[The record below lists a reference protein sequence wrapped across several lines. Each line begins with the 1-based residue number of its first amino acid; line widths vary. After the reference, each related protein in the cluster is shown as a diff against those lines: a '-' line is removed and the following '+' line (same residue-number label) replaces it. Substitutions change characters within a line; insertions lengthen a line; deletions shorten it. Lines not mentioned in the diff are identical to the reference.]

1 MVSDDESDTISVFTD
16 IPEEISPD
24 SDYAKKLLEDEIIR
38 GSGFSNGKF
47 RISEYVSENSPNKDE
62 LAKFLKN
69 EYGIGGSSRNDDP
82 VSFSNH
88 DGKGIELVL
97 SNRQVIRFNWKKVA
111 EAVRS
116 AVNSGKYITESDI
129 EMRRRMT
136 LFDAQRFEIHY
147 EYPHCLYNDRLD
159 YIRKE
164 IAACGLDYPIRLN
177 ADMFAVYAAECV
189 RTKQHVKESYQKI
202 DRISID
208 IPWKFNDWNEAAEQY
223 RESMN
228 LCDECGTLISRFI
241 AENFNNNF
249 LDVKKVTAEAAGKY
263 GFERAMLMLALRID
277 SLKYD
282 GRFTAD
288 NKEWAHKFLADYP
301 NAEEI
306 RKTADRTLGTAH
318 PVLLNAV
325 TEELRSAFR
334 ERNKQEIEGYRI
346 VQRIQTPNSEFV
358 LGQNKKMPGCYVTWY
373 NADHNG
379 GISTVWGH
387 YFTSND
393 SQNNLV
399 SAYRDLFSRALSDVN
414 QHTRFEEL
422 TPKTGSIIRTVNGE
436 DMQFELTDEEC
447 NGIWDMVEQQ
457 NVESHFADLLS
468 ENGFDV
474 NSADV
479 KKVITEM
486 AAQYRE
492 DFGFG
497 DDEEFQGYISEHDD
511 DLKEHFNS
519 DTFGNVYVDNS
530 ASDYT
535 GRIMIIRPEYFSSR
549 NFTPE
554 EQLFLAQPGPGC
566 DPKEYGGAVNGVFLY
581 DREEASLTSD
591 CFLGA
596 MREEHIPM
604 WAREARDD
612 VSEEYDE
619 QPEM

>member
-1 MVSDDESDTISVFTD
+1 MGATSCRTSGKENKMD
-16 IPEEISPD
+16 IYKNSLK
-24 SDYAKKLLEDEIIR
+24 YAKE
-38 GSGFSNGKF
+38 NG
-47 RISEYVSENSPNKDE
+47 E
-62 LAKFLKN
+62 L
-69 EYGIGGSSRNDDP
+69 
-82 VSFSNH
+82 
-88 DGKGIELVL
+88 
-97 SNRQVIRFNWKKVA
+97 
-111 EAVRS
+111 
-116 AVNSGKYITESDI
+116 
-129 EMRRRMT
+129 
-136 LFDAQRFEIHY
+136 
-147 EYPHCLYNDRLD
+147 
-159 YIRKE
+159 
-164 IAACGLDYPIRLN
+164 
-177 ADMFAVYAAECV
+177 
-189 RTKQHVKESYQKI
+189 
-202 DRISID
+202 
-208 IPWKFNDWNEAAEQY
+208 EQY

-228 LCDECGTLISRFI
+228 LCDECGTFISHSI
-241 AENFNNNF
+241 AENFNNNY

-263 GFERAMLMLALRID
+263 GFERAMFMLALRIN
-277 SLKYD
+277 SLQYD

-288 NKEWAHKFLADYP
+288 NKEWAQKFLADYP
-301 NAEEI
+301 NAE
-306 RKTADRTLGTAH
+306 G
-318 PVLLNAV
+318 
-325 TEELRSAFR
+325 
-334 ERNKQEIEGYRI
+334 
-346 VQRIQTPNSEFV
+346 IQTPNSEFI
-358 LGQNKKMPGCYVTWY
+358 LGQNNKMPGCYVTWY

-414 QHTRFEEL
+414 QHTRFEEF
-422 TPKTGSIIRTVNGE
+422 TPKIGSIIRTVNGE

-497 DDEEFQGYISEHDD
+497 DDEEFQGYISERDD
-511 DLKEHFNS
+511 DLKEHLNS
-519 DTFGNVYVDNS
+519 EIFGDVYVDNV

-554 EQLFLAQPGPGC
+554 EQLFLAQSGPGC
-566 DPKEYGGAVNGVFLY
+566 APKEYGGAVNGVFLY
-581 DREEASLTSD
+581 DREEASVTSD

-596 MREEHIPM
+596 MREEHIPT

-612 VSEEYDE
+612 ISEEYDE

>member
-1 MVSDDESDTISVFTD
+1 MD
-16 IPEEISPD
+16 IYKS
-24 SDYAKKLLEDEIIR
+24 SLKYAKENGELER
-38 GSGFSNGKF
+38 
-47 RISEYVSENSPNKDE
+47 
-62 LAKFLKN
+62 
-69 EYGIGGSSRNDDP
+69 
-82 VSFSNH
+82 
-88 DGKGIELVL
+88 
-97 SNRQVIRFNWKKVA
+97 
-111 EAVRS
+111 
-116 AVNSGKYITESDI
+116 
-129 EMRRRMT
+129 
-136 LFDAQRFEIHY
+136 
-147 EYPHCLYNDRLD
+147 
-159 YIRKE
+159 
-164 IAACGLDYPIRLN
+164 
-177 ADMFAVYAAECV
+177 
-189 RTKQHVKESYQKI
+189 
-202 DRISID
+202 
-208 IPWKFNDWNEAAEQY
+208 Y

-228 LCDECGTLISRFI
+228 LCDECGTFISHSI
-241 AENFNNNF
+241 AENFNNNY

-263 GFERAMLMLALRID
+263 GFERALLMLALRVD

-282 GRFTAD
+282 WRFTAD
-288 NKEWAHKFLADYP
+288 NKEWAQKLLADYP

-325 TEELRSAFR
+325 TEELRSDFR

-346 VQRIQTPNSEFV
+346 VQRIRTPNSEFV
-358 LGQNKKMPGCYVTWY
+358 LGQNNKMPGCYVTWY
-373 NADHNG
+373 NSDHNG

-414 QHTRFEEL
+414 HHTRFEEL
-422 TPKTGSIIRTVNGE
+422 TPKIGSIIRTVNGE

-457 NVESHFADLLS
+457 NVESHFTDLLS

-497 DDEEFQGYISEHDD
+497 D
-511 DLKEHFNS
+511 
-519 DTFGNVYVDNS
+519 VYVDNS

-549 NFTPE
+549 SFTPD
-554 EQLFLAQPGPGC
+554 EQLFLAQSGPGC
-566 DPKEYGGAVNGVFLY
+566 DPKEYGGTVNGVFLY
-581 DREEASLTSD
+581 DRGEASITSD

-596 MREEHIPM
+596 MREEHIPV
-604 WAREARDD
+604 WAREDRDD
-612 VSEEYDE
+612 ISEEYDE

>member
-1 MVSDDESDTISVFTD
+1 MD
-16 IPEEISPD
+16 IYKS
-24 SDYAKKLLEDEIIR
+24 SLKYAKE
-38 GSGFSNGKF
+38 NG
-47 RISEYVSENSPNKDE
+47 E
-62 LAKFLKN
+62 L
-69 EYGIGGSSRNDDP
+69 
-82 VSFSNH
+82 
-88 DGKGIELVL
+88 
-97 SNRQVIRFNWKKVA
+97 
-111 EAVRS
+111 
-116 AVNSGKYITESDI
+116 
-129 EMRRRMT
+129 
-136 LFDAQRFEIHY
+136 
-147 EYPHCLYNDRLD
+147 
-159 YIRKE
+159 
-164 IAACGLDYPIRLN
+164 
-177 ADMFAVYAAECV
+177 
-189 RTKQHVKESYQKI
+189 
-202 DRISID
+202 
-208 IPWKFNDWNEAAEQY
+208 EQY

-228 LCDECGTLISRFI
+228 LCDECGTFISRSI
-241 AENFNNNF
+241 AEDFNNNY

-277 SLKYD
+277 SLQYD

-288 NKEWAHKFLADYP
+288 NKEWAQKLLADYP

-346 VQRIQTPNSEFV
+346 VQRIQTPNSEFII
-358 LGQNKKMPGCYVTWY
+358 GQNKKMPGCYVTWY
-373 NADHNG
+373 NSDHNG

-414 QHTRFEEL
+414 QHTHFEEL

-497 DDEEFQGYISEHDD
+497 D
-511 DLKEHFNS
+511 
-519 DTFGNVYVDNS
+519 VYVDNS

-549 NFTPE
+549 SFTPD
-554 EQLFLAQPGPGC
+554 EQLFLAQSGPGC
-566 DPKEYGGAVNGVFLY
+566 DTKEYGGAVNGVFLY
-581 DREEASLTSD
+581 DREEASITSD

-612 VSEEYDE
+612 ISDEYDE

>member
-1 MVSDDESDTISVFTD
+1 MGATRCRTSGKENKMD
-16 IPEEISPD
+16 IYKNSLK
-24 SDYAKKLLEDEIIR
+24 YAKE
-38 GSGFSNGKF
+38 NG
-47 RISEYVSENSPNKDE
+47 E
-62 LAKFLKN
+62 L
-69 EYGIGGSSRNDDP
+69 
-82 VSFSNH
+82 
-88 DGKGIELVL
+88 
-97 SNRQVIRFNWKKVA
+97 
-111 EAVRS
+111 
-116 AVNSGKYITESDI
+116 
-129 EMRRRMT
+129 
-136 LFDAQRFEIHY
+136 
-147 EYPHCLYNDRLD
+147 
-159 YIRKE
+159 
-164 IAACGLDYPIRLN
+164 
-177 ADMFAVYAAECV
+177 
-189 RTKQHVKESYQKI
+189 
-202 DRISID
+202 
-208 IPWKFNDWNEAAEQY
+208 EQY

-228 LCDECGTLISRFI
+228 LCDECGTFIRHSI
-241 AENFNNNF
+241 AENFNNNY

-263 GFERAMLMLALRID
+263 GFERAMFMLALRIN
-277 SLKYD
+277 SLQYD

-288 NKEWAHKFLADYP
+288 NKEWAQKFLADYT
-301 NAEEI
+301 NAE
-306 RKTADRTLGTAH
+306 G
-318 PVLLNAV
+318 
-325 TEELRSAFR
+325 
-334 ERNKQEIEGYRI
+334 
-346 VQRIQTPNSEFV
+346 IQTPNSEFI
-358 LGQNKKMPGCYVTWY
+358 LGQNNKMPGCYVTWY

-414 QHTRFEEL
+414 QHTRFEEF
-422 TPKTGSIIRTVNGE
+422 TPKIGSIIRTVNGE

-497 DDEEFQGYISEHDD
+497 DDEEFQGYISERDD
-511 DLKEHFNS
+511 DLKEHLNS
-519 DTFGNVYVDNS
+519 EIFGDVYVDNV

-535 GRIMIIRPEYFSSR
+535 GRIMIIRPEYFGLRS
-549 NFTPE
+549 FTPE
-554 EQLFLAQPGPGC
+554 EQLFLAQSGPGC
-566 DPKEYGGAVNGVFLY
+566 DSKEYGGAVNGVFLY

-612 VSEEYDE
+612 ISEEYDE